1 MTLELNSDCF
11 QFQFVLCKCKKI
23 LMVYLRIVIAKGT
36 ISKKGVIKY
45 KVNLRLGLFS
55 LASFSQTDKQTYT
68 SHLLRTSCFL
78 YTQTLLTTQ

>member
-1 MTLELNSDCF
+1 MYKDPYGISKDSHSEG
-11 QFQFVLCKCKKI
+11 K
-23 LMVYLRIVIAKGT
+23 T

-68 SHLLRTSCFL
+68 LRLLCPSRFL